1 MHKGFDPVVFCD
13 SEILI
18 LGSFPSVKSR
28 EEGFYYG
35 NKTNRFWK
43 TLSQAFNEP
52 LLVNINEKIDFL
64 KKHRIALWDVAYRCD
79 IQGSSDSNI
88 KKGKYELAAVNQLI
102 GAHSFKKIICNGKKA
117 YQLFS
122 ENFITEVPVFC
133 LPSTSSANVKFNKEA
148 WILALCD

>member
-1 MHKGFDPVVFCD
+1 MTKGFDPIVFCD

-52 LLVNINEKIDFL
+52 LLVSVNDKIDFL
-64 KKHRIALWDVAYRCD
+64 KKHRIALWDVAYSCD
-79 IQGSSDSNI
+79 IQGSSDSDI

-102 GAHSFKKIICNGKKA
+102 ATHSFKKIICNGKKA
-117 YQLFS
+117 YQIFC
-122 ENFITEVPVFC
+122 ENFLTEVPVLC
-133 LPSTSSANVKFNKEA
+133 LPSTSSANVKFNKEE
-148 WILALCD
+148 WISALYK